1 MTELRLLPTAVV
13 TWLVVAAVILSH
25 SWLISAGIVLVALII
40 AGVLRQWGQ
49 LLVLGTVSSGAWI
62 LTALRIK
69 MAKDFQPPSQL
80 IGEVAGVK
88 LLESGD
94 QLITLTVEGYP
105 VPISVFYGGE
115 DTLEPSSV
123 IAVTGTTKPDSFPG
137 VGDITVSAHEIELF
151 AEASG
156 YQAWVNHVRDEFA
169 ISVQQAV
176 GESSQGLIPGMVLG
190 DTRLQDE
197 VETQTY
203 IDTGLSHLS
212 AVSGSNVAIVVS
224 SVVVLSYFLT
234 AGPRTRVLSSLMALG
249 VFVSLVGFEPSVL
262 RAAVTGVVGL
272 LAIINSSRMEPMHGL
287 SLAIIVL
294 LFYDSDLAVHYGF
307 LLSCAATAGI
317 VMLYPLLYRP
327 MGKALAVWKI
337 PDLVVRAL
345 AVSIAAD
352 LVTIPIVA
360 LMARQVSLVAVLA
373 NVAVEAAVPP
383 ITLLGLIAVLLSLL
397 PWPVEYP
404 VLKLIE
410 PFTWWI
416 HHVASWCQKLPHSQV
431 TLPNDYLSLIWVC
444 VLVLWILIAINHGLI
459 RLIIIGCGVFF
470 GIQLLH
476 APLAERVDPSTL
488 NFQVVEK
495 EEDIAELVENTEGIE
510 LLIVEE
516 STGRISTRPVVTPEG
531 IPVLYP
537 YRDGEVS
544 LHVDGTQ
551 HAADGRF

>member
-13 TWLVVAAVILSH
+13 TWLVVAAMILSH

-40 AGVLRQWGQ
+40 AGVLRHWGQ
-49 LLVLGTVSSGAWI
+49 LLVLGTVSSGAWT

-69 MAKDFQPPSQL
+69 MAEDFQPPSQL
-80 IGEVAGVK
+80 MGEVAGVK

-94 QLITLTVEGYP
+94 QLITLNLEGYP
-105 VPISVFYGGE
+105 APISVFYGGE
-115 DTLEPSSV
+115 DNLEPSSV
-123 IAVTGTTKPDSFPG
+123 IAVSGATKPDSFPG
-137 VGDITVSAHEIELF
+137 VGDITVSAHDIELLT
-151 AEASG
+151 EASG
-156 YQAWVNHVRDEFA
+156 YQAWVNQVRDEFA

-327 MGKALAVWKI
+327 MGKALAGWKI
-337 PDLVVRAL
+337 PDLVVRVL

-444 VLVLWILIAINHGLI
+444 VLVPWILIAINHGLI

>member
-94 QLITLTVEGYP
+94 QLITLNLEGYP

>member
-94 QLITLTVEGYP
+94 QLITLNLEGYP

-476 APLAERVDPSTL
+476 APFAERVDPSTL